1 MRYIIDD
8 ILTFFRHNYL
18 VIISIIISLSCL
30 IFLII
35 TFIPKEENVND
46 EVITTDSLD
55 KSSEVTKEDTT
66 KKETI
71 RVDVKGEVTN
81 PGVYEMNENQT
92 VLDAINMAGG
102 LTKKGI
108 TTDINLSK
116 KITNEMVIVVSAIS
130 EKKSTKP
137 IINNNAT
144 INSSSSSTSKET
156 KSKVSINTG
165 TQQELMTLTGIGESK
180 AKNIIAYR
188 EKNGLFKKIDDI
200 KNVSGIGEAVF
211 AKIKG
216 NIII

>member
-8 ILTFFRHNYL
+8 ILTFLRHNYL

-30 IFLII
+30 IFLTI
-35 TFIPKEENVND
+35 TFIPKEEKIND
-46 EVITTDSLD
+46 EVITTGSIENV
-55 KSSEVTKEDTT
+55 SETTKEDNI
-66 KKETI
+66 KKETLK
-71 RVDVKGEVTN
+71 VDIKGEIIN
-81 PGVYEMNENQT
+81 PGVYEMTADQT

-102 LTKKGI
+102 LTKNGI

-116 KITNEMVIVVSAIS
+116 KITNEMVIMVSAFS
-130 EKKSTKP
+130 EKKSIKP
-137 IINNNAT
+137 VINNNAT

-156 KSKVSINTG
+156 NSKVSINTG
-165 TQQELMTLTGIGESK
+165 TQKELMTLTGIGESK

-200 KNVSGIGEAVF
+200 KKVSGIGEALF
-211 AKIKG
+211 AKIKE

>member
-8 ILTFFRHNYL
+8 VLTFLRHNYL

-46 EVITTDSLD
+46 EVITTDSIENI
-55 KSSEVTKEDTT
+55 SETTKEDTI
-66 KKETI
+66 KIETLK
-71 RVDVKGEVTN
+71 VDIKGEVIN
-81 PGVYEMNENQT
+81 PGVYEMNNNQT

-188 EKNGLFKKIDDI
+188 EKSGLFKKIDDI
-200 KNVSGIGEAVF
+200 KKVSGIGEALF
-211 AKIKG
+211 AKIKE